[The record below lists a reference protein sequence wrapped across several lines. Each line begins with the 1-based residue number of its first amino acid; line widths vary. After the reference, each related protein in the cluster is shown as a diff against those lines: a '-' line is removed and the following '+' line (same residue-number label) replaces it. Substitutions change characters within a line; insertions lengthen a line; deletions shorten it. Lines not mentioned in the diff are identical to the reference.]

1 MTGRDRRLQNEF
13 QIIAKHLDGRKD
25 ITYEVIERNPSGM
38 PITYLVHYNIRSF
51 CGVEGDPIPN
61 PNNISAPTP
70 LYAEHFAMR
79 IHLPIGYPSIDAL
92 PELTFLTQDANGI
105 PIPHPWHPNIRYY
118 GPMAGH
124 VCINMADTYTSL
136 LWGILRVAEYLR
148 YERYHAI
155 NEPPYPEDQTVAAW
169 VIRFAEPNGW
179 I

>member
-13 QIIAKHLDGRKD
+13 RLIADHLDGRTD
-25 ITYEVIERNPSGM
+25 ITYKVIEHNPSGM
-38 PITYLVHYNIRSF
+38 PVTYLIQYNIRSI
-51 CGVEGDPIPN
+51 CGINEDNSPN
-61 PNNISAPTP
+61 
-70 LYAEHFAMR
+70 YANHFVMR
-79 IHLPIGYPSIDAL
+79 LHLPVGYPSIDAL
-92 PELTFLTQDANGI
+92 PELNFLTTDEFGT

-118 GPMAGH
+118 GDMGGR

-148 YERYHAI
+148 YERYHAL

-169 VIRFAEPNGW
+169 VIRQGEPNGW